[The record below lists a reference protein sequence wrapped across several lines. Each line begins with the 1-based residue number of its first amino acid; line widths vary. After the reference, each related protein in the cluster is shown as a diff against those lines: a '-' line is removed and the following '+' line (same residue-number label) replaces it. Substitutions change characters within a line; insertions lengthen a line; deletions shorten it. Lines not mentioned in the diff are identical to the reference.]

1 MDINKKIHPFP
12 NGKGRHS
19 RLLADV
25 IAEKIFN
32 KSVFS
37 WGKDNISKPGDT
49 KFIDDNCFYVFP
61 GIKNC

>member
-1 MDINKKIHPFP
+1 MDFNKKIHPFP
-12 NGKGRHS
+12 NGNGRHS

-25 IAEKIFN
+25 IAEKKFN

-49 KFIDDNCFYVFP
+49 RKKYINPNYSCFQH
-61 GIKNC
+61 K